1 MITIL
6 LLLFFLGVRAAAPAF
21 ADTILITEVVTD
33 PQQDHS
39 ESAGGNGVRYDLFP
53 GTGTVSS
60 VDEYIELYN
69 ASFDP
74 IDLTGYVLWIND
86 TSPTSYVFGTTKS
99 GVTRY
104 SPGSSLKKLL
114 AGGFVLL
121 GNPPGAINNKVTV
134 AVHDSLG
141 NELNSVVIE
150 DGKAGNVGS
159 EAVARIW
166 DGSQFL
172 RRFFADRITPLGVS
186 NPAPDPVPEP
196 SAVLLLAV
204 TGAVAAAVATR
215 RRARRESADKLR
227 ESPPPRSC
235 RV

>member
-6 LLLFFLGVRAAAPAF
+6 LLLFLGAAAPAF
-21 ADTILITEVVTD
+21 ADRILITEVVTD

-39 ESAGGNGVRYDLFP
+39 ESAGGSGTPYDLFP
-53 GTGTVSS
+53 GTGTISS
-60 VDEYIELYN
+60 VDEYVELYN

-74 IDLTGYVLWIND
+74 IDLSGYVLWFND
-86 TSPTSYVFGTTKS
+86 TSPTSYTFGTTTS

-114 AGGFVLL
+114 PGGFVLL
-121 GNPPGAINNKVTV
+121 GNPPGAINNKVNV
-134 AVHDSLG
+134 AVHDSSG
-141 NELNSVVIE
+141 NKLNCVAIE
-150 DGKAGNVGS
+150 DGKAGNTAS

-186 NPAPDPVPEP
+186 NPAPKPVAEP
-196 SAVLLLAV
+196 SAALLLAV
-204 TGAVAAAVATR
+204 TGAAAAAVATR
-215 RRARRESADKLR
+215 RRARRESARRLR
-227 ESPPPRSC
+227 GSPPLPSC